1 MSEGRRRSPGN
12 HPALAA
18 VALACALAA
27 GCPDEAPEEASA
39 CPDRKEAPPPDGGWW
54 GEGPGGGPAG
64 GDKRPATS
72 PLVPPFLTGDGP
84 RFDVPLPGPAPD
96 DLSGRVLA
104 RLVHSAAGGAPFAT
118 ASVDASFF
126 EGGDAVLPW
135 VDDRLLSGADSCGRR
150 HRDADAPATDGRVF
164 LEAGNLCVVG
174 GPASLEIP
182 PETTATGRRVHQ
194 APALAPGGDLVGGG
208 SYAVSVTGGADL
220 GAREFAAPLDL
231 PPDIAVSAPSPGDVD
246 LGGALGFQWAPPAP
260 GSTWDPEVVVAAEPG
275 APGSPPEGAGLVF
288 ISLVGAEG
296 RVVHEVHCA
305 AVDDG
310 TFTVPE
316 PLVTGLP
323 AGRIRVEVRRAA
335 TRWVEAGPGLAVALQ
350 GEVAAV
356 LEGHR

>member
-1 MSEGRRRSPGN
+1 MSEGTRRWPGS
-12 HPALAA
+12 HLALVG
-18 VALACALAA
+18 VALACAPAS

-54 GEGPGGGPAG
+54 GEGPGDGTVG

-96 DLSGRVLA
+96 DLAGRVLA
-104 RLVHSAAGGAPFAT
+104 RLVHAASGGAPFAT

-126 EGGDAVLPW
+126 EGGDASLPW

-150 HRDADAPATDGRVF
+150 HRDGDAVAADGRVF
-164 LEAGNLCVVG
+164 LEAGNLCVAG
-174 GPASLEIP
+174 GAAPLEIP
-182 PETTATGRRVHQ
+182 PETTATSRRVYQ
-194 APALAPGGDLVGGG
+194 APTLAPGGDLVGGG
-208 SYAVSVTGGADL
+208 SYSVSITGGADL
-220 GAREFAAPLDL
+220 LAREFAAPLDI
-231 PPDIAVSAPSPGDVD
+231 PPDIANAAPSPGDVD
-246 LGGALGFQWAPPAP
+246 LGGALSLQWEAPSP
-260 GSTWDPEVVVAAEPG
+260 GSAWDPGVVVAAEPG

-310 TFTVPE
+310 AFTVPD

-335 TRWVEAGPGLAVALQ
+335 TRWVEAGSGRSVALQ
-350 GEVAAV
+350 GEVAVV
-356 LEGHR
+356 LEGRR